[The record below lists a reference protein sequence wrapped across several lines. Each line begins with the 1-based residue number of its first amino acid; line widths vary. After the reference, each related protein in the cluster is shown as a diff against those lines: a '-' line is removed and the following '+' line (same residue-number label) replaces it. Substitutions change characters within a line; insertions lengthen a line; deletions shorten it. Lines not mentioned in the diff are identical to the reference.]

1 MAWWVTSLT
10 WGPVNAKYSTVPQ
23 RVRRIK
29 IMTDYAIEA
38 MWLLSISHARL
49 RLCQTALAVDA
60 ILLVTYFVWCWILV

>member
-1 MAWWVTSLT
+1 MMAWWVTSLT

-38 MWLLSISHARL
+38 MWLLSISHARYGF
-49 RLCQTALAVDA
+49 VK
-60 ILLVTYFVWCWILV
+60 LLSL